1 MRGGRWVLVALAV
14 TVVPFNACMDGPGD
28 DAADPPDTTA
38 PTAEQT
44 AHRVATWFTNQSE
57 PTGLQFTAD
66 EADCAARGVVD
77 GLGVARIEELR
88 SEAANEVG
96 STGDGVGLLQEPP
109 LEPDEA
115 DVVYTAMTGCIDFTA
130 QVTDVL
136 VATGK
141 PPDAARCMAERLV
154 DTEVPRRAIMAAET
168 DPELMAE
175 INAALTTVATA
186 CAG

>member
-14 TVVPFNACMDGPGD
+14 AVVPLGACKDGHD
-28 DAADPPDTTA
+28 DESADPPDTTA
-38 PTAEQT
+38 PTAEET
-44 AHRVATWFTNQSE
+44 AHRVAAWFTNPSS
-57 PTGLQFTAD
+57 PNGLQFTSA
-66 EADCAARGVVD
+66 EAQCAAQGVVD

-96 STGDGVGLLQEPP
+96 STGDGVDLLQEPP

-136 VATGK
+136 VAAGK
-141 PPDAARCMAERLV
+141 PPDAARCMAERYV
-154 DTEVPRRAIMAAET
+154 ETDVPRRAIMAAET

-175 INAALTTVATA
+175 INAALTQVATA